1 MSLDVIQ
8 IATITISYLVPFL
21 IEMGKDA
28 SRKMA
33 ETIGEKIGE
42 ATTKEI
48 SVLWN
53 KLVTNTETK
62 NIVNSLARNPNDKKR
77 QKIAIED
84 LAAYLQNN
92 LDLAS
97 ELKSLLGEQET
108 FQKMIVDK
116 RGRIEDATQ
125 TMEGSGQQII
135 SSKNKG
141 IIKGVHQIKRR

>member
-1 MSLDVIQ
+1 
-8 IATITISYLVPFL
+8 
-21 IEMGKDA
+21 MGKDA

>member
-1 MSLDVIQ
+1 M
-8 IATITISYLVPFL
+8 
-21 IEMGKDA
+21 
-28 SRKMA
+28 
-33 ETIGEKIGE
+33 
-42 ATTKEI
+42 
-48 SVLWN
+48 
-53 KLVTNTETK
+53 
-62 NIVNSLARNPNDKKR
+62 NSLARNPNDKKR

>member
-42 ATTKEI
+42 ATIKKI